1 MAQSRGCKESD
12 MTDYRDVATK
22 GVVKAEKSEN
32 KKEYEESPRATATK
46 SPEPG
51 ALQQEKLP

>member
-22 GVVKAEKSEN
+22 GVVKGEKSEN

-46 SPEPG
+46 RYF
-51 ALQQEKLP
+51 